1 MSDEHRL
8 LRAFLEET
16 EELLEKLNR
25 SLLALE
31 KDSANLELVHEI
43 FRLTHSL
50 KSESALIG
58 FTNLSELAHRLEDVF
73 ERLRSGALI
82 LGRELLD
89 TVLGASDL
97 IQEMVTRIAQGEGD
111 GGVDTR
117 ALAAELAR
125 LAGRQPAIAAQQPA
139 PTSPSGFAPAAVLRG
154 RPPAAARSQPAGEAG
169 SGFLSEVEGLR
180 AREAVEC
187 GELLYS
193 LRFRTVGEP
202 AMRYPR
208 AYLVYSNLEKVA
220 NVLSSSPRLDL
231 QEEEGE
237 DGYAEV
243 TILFSSD
250 LPEAELAKAYRVED
264 IELLELA
271 RVEGLPASGSREG
284 EPDGLKPGAPGAQAP
299 EETPRA
305 AFEPGSPT
313 SLSGF
318 APGLAGAKAGS
329 AGFHPDREVGARGT
343 RSSVR
348 VDTSKLDDLWQLVG
362 ELVTCKARFARLSGG
377 LAGAGQA
384 ELLQDMEKITDSLER
399 VTGRMQQAVMET
411 RMVPIAVL
419 FNKFPRLV
427 RDLSRKLGKEVELR
441 LAGGETEIDRSL
453 VEALSDPLTHLIRN
467 CLDHGIEAVEKR
479 LARGKAATGRVSI
492 SAQQRGGK
500 IVIEVADDGSGLDLD
515 RIRQV
520 AQAAPETTDEE
531 LINFIFQPGFST
543 RQSVSELSGRGVGL
557 DVVATRVK
565 ENLRGEVLIGNHPG
579 QGLIVTILL
588 PLTLTILHSLL
599 VASAGQFYAVPI
611 RDIDETVQVEPSALR
626 PTRAGEQVSLGE
638 EEIPAIRL
646 EALLAVSPRGGADES
661 PAPGAVPA
669 ARRPAEPGER
679 AMVGETGGSAGEGL
693 PAAALH
699 GVVARSRGQRYCLL
713 VDELVEELDLVIKPL
728 SEVLN
733 RHRLFSGVSVLG
745 DGRIVFILDTS
756 RLVEFPG

>member
-25 SLLALE
+25 SLLELE

-73 ERLRSGALI
+73 ERLRSGAVI

-97 IQEMVTRIAQGEGD
+97 IQEMVTRIARGEGD
-111 GGVDTR
+111 AGVETR
-117 ALAAELAR
+117 VLVSELAR
-125 LAGRQPAIAAQQPA
+125 LAGIPGERAPGALRRQPAEE
-139 PTSPSGFAPAAVLRG
+139 
-154 RPPAAARSQPAGEAG
+154 AAAGGR
-169 SGFLSEVEGLR
+169 LSEAEALR
-180 AREAVEC
+180 AREAAER
-187 GELLYS
+187 GELLYT

-208 AYLVYSNLEKVA
+208 AYLVYSNLERVA
-220 NVLSSSPRLDL
+220 NVLSSTPRLDL
-231 QEEEGE
+231 PTEEGE

-243 TILFSSD
+243 SILFSSD

-264 IELLELA
+264 VELVELVRLEDFLA
-271 RVEGLPASGSREG
+271 PGPRPSELRPGGAGVLGGETAGASGWNPAQPGFARQAEG
-284 EPDGLKPGAPGAQAP
+284 AAGRGAP
-299 EETPRA
+299 EL
-305 AFEPGSPT
+305 GS
-313 SLSGF
+313 L
-318 APGLAGAKAGS
+318 
-329 AGFHPDREVGARGT
+329 GARGS
-343 RSSVR
+343 RNSVR

-362 ELVTCKARFARLSGG
+362 ELVTCKARFAKLTGG
-377 LAGAGQA
+377 LAGAKPGRDAGAKAAGGVQPGRSGA
-384 ELLQDMEKITDSLER
+384 GAQPGGLPPGGTSVGPELLQDVEKSADSLER
-399 VTGRMQQAVMET
+399 VAARMQQAVMET

-427 RDLSRKLGKEVELR
+427 RDLSRKLGKDVELG

-467 CLDHGIEAVEKR
+467 CLDHGIETVEQR
-479 LARGKAATGRVSI
+479 LAGGKPATGRVSI

-500 IVIEVADDGSGLDLD
+500 IVIEVADDGRGLDLD

-565 ENLRGEVLIGNHPG
+565 ENLRGEVLVSSLPG
-579 QGLIVTILL
+579 RGLTVTIIL

-599 VASAGQFYAVPI
+599 VASGGQFYAVPI
-611 RDIDETVQVEPSALR
+611 RDIDETVQVEPTALR
-626 PTRAGEQVSLGE
+626 PTRAGEQVALGD

-646 EALLAVSPRGGADES
+646 SGLLAA
-661 PAPGAVPA
+661 PAPTDLLSGPGAMAGPSSPGGEA
-669 ARRPAEPGER
+669 PPDSPEPGSR
-679 AMVGETGGSAGEGL
+679 PTSLSGS
-693 PAAALH
+693 LH

-756 RLVEFPG
+756 RIVELPG